1 MLDYI
6 GMDIIYWFKYWSK
19 KNNKNKKWF
28 WANFFL
34 KLMNNA
40 VFGKTMENIRKQRDI
55 TTEGRRKYLVS
66 KPNYYT
72 TFFPENLLVIELKKS
87 QRLTNKAVS
96 SGLSI
101 LELSKILTYNYV
113 KQKYHEKATFC
124 YMDIDSSIV

>member
-6 GMDIIYWFKYWSK
+6 GMDIIYWYEYWSK

-55 TTEGRRKYLVS
+55 TIEGRRKYLVS

-87 QRLTNKAVS
+87 Q
-96 SGLSI
+96 
-101 LELSKILTYNYV
+101 TY
-113 KQKYHEKATFC
+113 E
-124 YMDIDSSIV
+124 

>member
-6 GMDIIYWFKYWSK
+6 GMDIIYWYEYWSK

-55 TTEGRRKYLVS
+55 TIEGRRNSWVS

-113 KQKYHEKATFC
+113 KQKYHEKAKFC
-124 YMDIDSSIV
+124 YVDIDSFIV